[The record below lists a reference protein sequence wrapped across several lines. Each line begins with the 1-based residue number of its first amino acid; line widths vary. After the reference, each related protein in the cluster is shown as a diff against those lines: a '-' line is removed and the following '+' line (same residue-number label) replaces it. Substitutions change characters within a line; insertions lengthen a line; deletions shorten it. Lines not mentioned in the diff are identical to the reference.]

1 MVKASY
7 EKYAKLRDAR
17 EMNDYQV
24 SQKIEDLSTAYL
36 TNWKMGRTHPKIDK
50 LMLLGRFFN
59 VSAEFFMEECEENKQ
74 EKK

>member
-24 SQKIEDLSTAYL
+24 SKEIKELSTAYL
-36 TNWKMGRTHPKIDK
+36 TNWKMGRNYPKIDK
-50 LMLLGRFFN
+50 LMLLGKFFN
-59 VSAEFFMEECEENKQ
+59 VSAEFFMEDD
-74 EKK
+74 EKKEER